1 MKTYMTI
8 FIPELNI
15 MKTVIKDIV
24 SIDLDNPFKISGKKD
39 NYYRVDPYL
48 YFNNGHI
55 IDAISEKQLKN
66 LNHYESVIIAN
77 SEHLSDILELEFH
90 VLYSQLDNIGVIVTY
105 AGDCDNYEGEKIAVS
120 KMIAYAN
127 ELKVICEKRV

>member
-1 MKTYMTI
+1 MKTYMTV
-8 FIPELNI
+8 FIPELEI
-15 MKTVIKDIV
+15 MKTVSKDIIK
-24 SIDLDNPFKISGKKD
+24 IDLDNPFKISGKKD

-120 KMIAYAN
+120 KMIAYVN
-127 ELKVICEKRV
+127 ELKAICEKRI